1 MPESKAFLALKRL
14 EKRYESKMEMKERK
28 NDPAVQQIIDR
39 CLSQNFNVGAR
50 PKQKSIGEITD
61 EMLKMFAE
69 KSKVVDF
76 AGGESC
82 EFKGDQRLAQN

>member
-1 MPESKAFLALKRL
+1 MEPQRL
-14 EKRYESKMEMKERK
+14 SSRYGEKRMEIKERK

-50 PKQKSIGEITD
+50 PKQRSIGEITD

-76 AGGESC
+76 ARGEKC
-82 EFKGDQRLAQN
+82 EFKGDQRLEN

>member
-1 MPESKAFLALKRL
+1 
-14 EKRYESKMEMKERK
+14 MELKERK

-61 EMLKMFAE
+61 EMLKLFAE

-76 AGGESC
+76 GKGEKC
-82 EFKGDQRLAQN
+82 EFKNDERLTQ

>member
-1 MPESKAFLALKRL
+1 
-14 EKRYESKMEMKERK
+14 METKERK

-61 EMLKMFAE
+61 EMLREFNKKA
-69 KSKVVDF
+69 KVVDF
-76 AGGESC
+76 GKGESC
-82 EFKGDQRLAQN
+82 EFKGDPRLTPPKQPQL

>member
-1 MPESKAFLALKRL
+1 
-14 EKRYESKMEMKERK
+14 METKERK

-61 EMLKMFAE
+61 DMLKE
-69 KSKVVDF
+69 CLKRSKVVDF
-76 AGGESC
+76 GKGESC
-82 EFKGDQRLAQN
+82 EFKGDPRMQPPKQQPL